1 MRKGKKDV
9 QPRFMRVHG
18 IDVTLLKKLDC
29 NITLM
34 VHACTA
40 LVSISIKEW
49 SPLLIEKCRKC
60 GLLQTEKDFMSKE
73 ESYCGSYECSNQNC
87 LFIKYYGRS
96 NKLKKKND
104 LKKTISAVMYVE
116 ELRNS
121 NHALASKCGSLMM

>member
-49 SPLLIEKCRKC
+49 SPLLIEECRKC

-96 NKLKKKND
+96 NKLKKK
-104 LKKTISAVMYVE
+104 TI
-116 ELRNS
+116 
-121 NHALASKCGSLMM
+121 